1 MLENLGQ
8 KLIARVR
15 IGPVDIAFDLVALAV
30 AVGVTLVLVGLALWL
45 RRGIPKDS
53 EAPPTRRAALL
64 AVALDMAET
73 QLVGGFVRPLARQ
86 LLPLVTT
93 LFLYVLLCNWASI
106 LPIPYIISPTQDL
119 NVTLGLA
126 VMVYLL
132 SHWYAVRHKGLGR
145 HLRSYIEPYPFLL
158 PMNLMGDLGRT
169 LSHAFR
175 LFGNILGGG
184 ILTAI
189 ATSFIPLIFPV
200 FLQAFFGLFIGTIQA
215 LVFALL
221 ASVYINI
228 AVE

>member
-15 IGPVDIAFDLVALAV
+15 VGPVDIAFDLVALAV
-30 AVGVTLVLVGLALWL
+30 AVGVALVLVGLALWL
-45 RRGIPKDS
+45 RRGIPKDPA
-53 EAPPTRRAALL
+53 APPTRRAALL

-73 QLVGGFVRPLARQ
+73 QLVGGFARPLARQ
-86 LLPLVTT
+86 LLPLVAT

-119 NVTLGLA
+119 NITLGLA

-132 SHWYAVRHKGLGR
+132 SHWYAARHKGLGR

-175 LFGNILGGG
+175 LFGNVLGGG

-189 ATSFIPLIFPV
+189 ATSFIPFIFPL